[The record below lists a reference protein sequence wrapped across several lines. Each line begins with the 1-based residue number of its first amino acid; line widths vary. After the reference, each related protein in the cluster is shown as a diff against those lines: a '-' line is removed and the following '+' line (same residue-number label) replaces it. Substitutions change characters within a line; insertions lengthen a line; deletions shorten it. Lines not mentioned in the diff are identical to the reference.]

1 MDLNEMIEY
10 KKIKVSENDNYIDS
24 LLKLSKAWADEN
36 SCPAYYENE
45 VCEFLDREVYIGT
58 EDNRIVAY
66 ALGDIKVLEEKTSY
80 NDIGEKA
87 FELDEL
93 YVDVNY
99 RNKGIGKALY
109 KYIENDVQGR
119 VDVIGVIATS
129 YEYKRLLNFYV
140 EELNMNFNH
149 ALLVKRVNR

>member
-1 MDLNEMIEY
+1 MNLNEMIEY

-36 SCPAYYENE
+36 SCPAYY
-45 VCEFLDREVYIGT
+45 
-58 EDNRIVAY
+58 
-66 ALGDIKVLEEKTSY
+66 
-80 NDIGEKA
+80 
-87 FELDEL
+87 
-93 YVDVNY
+93 
-99 RNKGIGKALY
+99 
-109 KYIENDVQGR
+109 ENDVQGR